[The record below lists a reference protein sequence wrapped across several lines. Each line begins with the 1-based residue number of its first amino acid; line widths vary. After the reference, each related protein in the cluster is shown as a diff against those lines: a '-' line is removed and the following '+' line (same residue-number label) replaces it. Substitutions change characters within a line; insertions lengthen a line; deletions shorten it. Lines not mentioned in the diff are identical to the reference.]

1 MLKYL
6 MQRLLLGTVV
16 RLAPSTEWAQFH
28 LGNAHAEHGH
38 VQEALEPWAM
48 ACAHAPPRPAAALNL
63 AAALLEQGDPAGA
76 VRPLEALVAHGRPSA
91 QAWGLLGKAR
101 QKLGALPAAIQAY
114 EQVIALEPANDVARL
129 TAAVLLEKTQRR
141 EEAAAHYRAITT
153 PTLLPKAR
161 QRLSALEGTR
171 RAGG

>member
-6 MQRLLLGTVV
+6 LQRWLLGAVV
-16 RLAPSTEWAQFH
+16 RIVPGAEWAQFH

-38 VQEALEPWAM
+38 LKEALGPWAR
-48 ACAHAPPRPAAALNL
+48 ACAHVPPRPAAALNL

-76 VRPLEALVAHGRPSA
+76 TTPLEALVAHAHQNA
-91 QAWGLLGKAR
+91 QAWALLGKAR
-101 QKLGALPAAIQAY
+101 QKSGALPSAILAY
-114 EQVIALEPANDVARL
+114 EQVIVLEPANDLARL

-141 EEAAAHYRAITT
+141 DEAAAHYRAITD
-153 PTLLPKAR
+153 PTLLPKAT
-161 QRLSALEGTR
+161 QRLSALEGPR